1 MAQDH
6 TCCRLCKDNI
16 FTRTIKLTR
25 ESEGNHYLVETVNTS
40 FDGEAGH
47 GAIRSI
53 SPDFSW
59 KHLAT
64 LPDAEACV
72 NAQYEASL
80 KEGFRSLP
88 PAPM

>member
-1 MAQDH
+1 MAQDQ
-6 TCCRLCKDNI
+6 TCCRLCKDNT
-16 FTRTIKLTR
+16 FTRTIRLTR

-40 FDGEAGH
+40 FDGEAGC
-47 GAIRSI
+47 GAIPSI
-53 SPDFSW
+53 SPEFSW
-59 KHLAT
+59 THFAT

-80 KEGFRSLP
+80 KEGFRPLA